1 MFKQHSS
8 SSATDWPLWICFWL
22 MAVAPF
28 LSLYRVG
35 PLSSF
40 FLEAGAL
47 LAALVLVLLSAFYG
61 RLNVRLPAASL
72 YFLLLAAGLWLQ
84 ARLMGL
90 VYPGFSDLAV
100 WTFVILALTAWAC
113 RGWVAA

>member
-8 SSATDWPLWICFWL
+8 SSATDWPLWFCFWL

-47 LAALVLVLLSAFYG
+47 LAALVLVLPSAFYG

-72 YFLLLAAGLWLQ
+72 YFLLLAAGLSMFCMNIIIEKTVL
-84 ARLMGL
+84 
-90 VYPGFSDLAV
+90 
-100 WTFVILALTAWAC
+100 
-113 RGWVAA
+113 

>member
-8 SSATDWPLWICFWL
+8 SSATDWPLWFCFWL

-61 RLNVRLPAASL
+61 RLNVRLPAAAHQR
-72 YFLLLAAGLWLQ
+72 LAAP
-84 ARLMGL
+84 ASNKR
-90 VYPGFSDLAV
+90 
-100 WTFVILALTAWAC
+100 ITASAK
-113 RGWVAA
+113 

>member
-8 SSATDWPLWICFWL
+8 SSATDWPLWFCFWL

-61 RLNVRLPAASL
+61 RLNERLPAAGL

-84 ARLMGL
+84 ARLMEL
-90 VYPGFSDLAV
+90 V
-100 WTFVILALTAWAC
+100 
-113 RGWVAA
+113 